1 MVRGRRATA
10 GSTHSEHAGPPDD
23 RCGFAGDGIT
33 VSPQVETDSV
43 STLLAQATNGDRACI
58 VPHTWLWTT
67 LVSADLRAV
76 ELVGPIANTHRGRH
90 RLQRGHASNSQRIR
104 GKCEAP
110 STRGVLHQTTREHP
124 RRVNGGRL
132 LIFAAS
138 RQQQVPSV
146 GSQTP
151 CPLASA

>member
-10 GSTHSEHAGPPDD
+10 GSTHSGHAGPPDH

-76 ELVGPIANTHRGRH
+76 ELVGPVVKTPIVAAIDCSGDTPRIAS
-90 RLQRGHASNSQRIR
+90 A
-104 GKCEAP
+104 
-110 STRGVLHQTTREHP
+110 
-124 RRVNGGRL
+124 
-132 LIFAAS
+132 FAAS
-138 RQQQVPSV
+138 AKR
-146 GSQTP
+146 
-151 CPLASA
+151 LALEEFFTKRLGNTLAG